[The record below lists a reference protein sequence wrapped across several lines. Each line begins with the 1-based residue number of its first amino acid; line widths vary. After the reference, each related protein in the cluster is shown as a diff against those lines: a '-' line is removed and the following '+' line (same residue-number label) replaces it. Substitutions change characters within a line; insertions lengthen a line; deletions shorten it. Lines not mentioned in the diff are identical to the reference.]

1 MTESRHDFRGR
12 ALLASGRRLAMR
24 LAMDPTI
31 AHKVSR
37 SRIAREIAVTCV
49 AGEDVAS
56 AVDKAADQ
64 VSKGLDVSLHP
75 LDPDPADLA
84 QARRAM
90 VRLCGVI
97 ERLGADPSFN
107 GHAEVSISLA
117 ALGLKVSD
125 DLARDHARQVC
136 QVARDNHVAVTVDDE
151 GPDIHD
157 RSHRIVMDLLSEYE
171 DTGIVIQAARHDSL
185 MQVQELAAPGR
196 RIRLCKGSYTGP
208 RSVTLIRPHDVDLR
222 MAACL
227 RALMTG
233 PSTVMLASHD
243 PVFVALG
250 EQLMASLD
258 RQLEFQMLQGIRPL
272 EQRRLV
278 DIGHRMRV
286 YLPYGH
292 DWYRYC
298 TRRIVERP
306 GNIWLF
312 GRSLVERR

>member
-1 MTESRHDFRGR
+1 MQ
-12 ALLASGRRLAMR
+12 

-31 AHKVSR
+31 ADEVSQ
-37 SRIAREIAVTCV
+37 SRLAREIAATYV
-49 AGEDVAS
+49 AGEDVGTAIE
-56 AVDKAADQ
+56 KAADQ
-64 VSKGLDVSLHP
+64 VFKGLDVSLHP
-75 LDPDPADLA
+75 LDPTAVDVA
-84 QARRAM
+84 QARRAT
-90 VRLCGVI
+90 VGLCEVI
-97 ERLGADPSFN
+97 ERLGADPAFG
-107 GHAEVSISLA
+107 GHSEVSISLA
-117 ALGLKVSD
+117 ALGLRVD
-125 DLARDHARQVC
+125 DELARENARQIC
-136 QVARDNHVAVTVDDE
+136 DIARDNHVAVTVDDE

-157 RSHRIVMDLLSEYE
+157 RSHRIGMDLLEDYE
-171 DTGIVIQAARHDSL
+171 NTGIVIQAARQDSL
-185 MQVQELAAPGR
+185 TQVRELAAPGR

-208 RSVTLIRPHDVDLR
+208 RSVTLIHPHDVDLR

-258 RQLEFQMLQGIRPL
+258 RPLEFQMLQGIRPL

-278 DIGHRMRV
+278 DIGHRVRV

>member
-1 MTESRHDFRGR
+1 MTENRDDFRGG
-12 ALLASGRRLAMR
+12 ALLASGRRLAMQ

-31 AHKVSR
+31 ADEISQSR
-37 SRIAREIAVTCV
+37 LAREIAATYV
-49 AGEDVAS
+49 AGEDVGTAIE
-56 AVDKAADQ
+56 KAADQ
-64 VSKGLDVSLHP
+64 VFKGLDVSLHP
-75 LDPDPADLA
+75 LDPAAVDVA
-84 QARRAM
+84 QARRAA
-90 VRLCGVI
+90 VGLCEVI
-97 ERLGADPSFN
+97 ERLGADPAFG
-107 GHAEVSISLA
+107 GHSEVSISLA
-117 ALGLKVSD
+117 ALGLRVD
-125 DLARDHARQVC
+125 DELARENARQIC
-136 QVARDNHVAVTVDDE
+136 DIARDNHVAVTVDDE

-157 RSHRIVMDLLSEYE
+157 RSHRIGMDLLEDYE
-171 DTGIVIQAARHDSL
+171 NTGIVIQAARHDSL
-185 MQVQELAAPGR
+185 TQVRELAAPGR

-208 RSVTLIRPHDVDLR
+208 RSVTLIHPHDVDLR

-258 RQLEFQMLQGIRPL
+258 RPLEFQMLQGIRPL

-278 DIGHRMRV
+278 DIGHRVRV
-286 YLPYGH
+286 YLPYGR

>member
-37 SRIAREIAVTCV
+37 SRIAREIAVTYV

-151 GPDIHD
+151 GPT
-157 RSHRIVMDLLSEYE
+157 SMTARI
-171 DTGIVIQAARHDSL
+171 
-185 MQVQELAAPGR
+185 
-196 RIRLCKGSYTGP
+196 
-208 RSVTLIRPHDVDLR
+208 
-222 MAACL
+222 
-227 RALMTG
+227 AL
-233 PSTVMLASHD
+233 
-243 PVFVALG
+243 
-250 EQLMASLD
+250 
-258 RQLEFQMLQGIRPL
+258 
-272 EQRRLV
+272 
-278 DIGHRMRV
+278 
-286 YLPYGH
+286 
-292 DWYRYC
+292 
-298 TRRIVERP
+298 
-306 GNIWLF
+306 
-312 GRSLVERR
+312 

>member
-1 MTESRHDFRGR
+1 
-12 ALLASGRRLAMR
+12 MR

-31 AHKVSR
+31 AQQVSR
-37 SRIAREIAVTCV
+37 SRLAREIATTYV
-49 AGEDVAS
+49 AGEDVETAIG
-56 AVDKAADQ
+56 KAADQ
-64 VSKGLDVSLHP
+64 VLKGLEVSLHP
-75 LDPDPADLA
+75 LDPDAVDVA
-84 QARRAM
+84 QARRVTAG
-90 VRLCGVI
+90 LCTVI
-97 ERLGADPSFN
+97 EKLGSNPAFN
-107 GHAEVSISLA
+107 GHSEVSISLA
-117 ALGLKVSD
+117 ALGLRVD
-125 DLARDHARQVC
+125 DGLARDNARQIC
-136 QVARDNHVAVTVDDE
+136 HIARDNHVAVTVDDE

-157 RSHRIVMDLLSEYE
+157 QSHRIVMELLDDYDS
-171 DTGIVIQAARHDSL
+171 TGIVIQAARHDSL
-185 MQVQELAAPGR
+185 TQVRELAAPGR

-227 RALMTG
+227 RALMVG

-250 EQLMASLD
+250 EQLMASLN
-258 RQLEFQMLQGIRPL
+258 RPLEFQMLQGIRPL

-278 DIGHRMRV
+278 DVGHQMRV

>member
-1 MTESRHDFRGR
+1 M
-12 ALLASGRRLAMR
+12 
-24 LAMDPTI
+24 
-31 AHKVSR
+31 
-37 SRIAREIAVTCV
+37 
-49 AGEDVAS
+49 
-56 AVDKAADQ
+56 
-64 VSKGLDVSLHP
+64 
-75 LDPDPADLA
+75 
-84 QARRAM
+84 
-90 VRLCGVI
+90 
-97 ERLGADPSFN
+97 
-107 GHAEVSISLA
+107 
-117 ALGLKVSD
+117 
-125 DLARDHARQVC
+125 
-136 QVARDNHVAVTVDDE
+136 TVDDE

-157 RSHRIVMDLLSEYE
+157 RSHRIGMDLLEDYE
-171 DTGIVIQAARHDSL
+171 NTGIVIQAARHDSL
-185 MQVQELAAPGR
+185 TQVRELAAPGR

-208 RSVTLIRPHDVDLR
+208 RSVTLIHPHDVDLR

-243 PVFVALG
+243 PVFVAFG

-258 RQLEFQMLQGIRPL
+258 RPLEFQMLQGIRPL

-278 DIGHRMRV
+278 DIGHRVRV

>member
-1 MTESRHDFRGR
+1 MQ
-12 ALLASGRRLAMR
+12 

-31 AHKVSR
+31 ADEVSQ
-37 SRIAREIAVTCV
+37 SRLAREIAATYV
-49 AGEDVAS
+49 AGEDVGTAIE
-56 AVDKAADQ
+56 KAADQ
-64 VSKGLDVSLHP
+64 VFKGLDVSLHP
-75 LDPDPADLA
+75 LDPAAVDVA
-84 QARRAM
+84 QARRAT
-90 VRLCGVI
+90 VGLCEVI
-97 ERLGADPSFN
+97 ERLGADPAFG
-107 GHAEVSISLA
+107 GHSEVSISLA
-117 ALGLKVSD
+117 ALGLRVD
-125 DLARDHARQVC
+125 DELARENARQIC
-136 QVARDNHVAVTVDDE
+136 DIARDNHVAVTVDDE

-157 RSHRIVMDLLSEYE
+157 RSHRIGMDLLEDYE
-171 DTGIVIQAARHDSL
+171 NTGIVIQAARHDSL
-185 MQVQELAAPGR
+185 TQVRELAAPGR

-208 RSVTLIRPHDVDLR
+208 RSVTLIHPHDVDLR

-243 PVFVALG
+243 PVFVALV

-258 RQLEFQMLQGIRPL
+258 RPLEFQMLQGIRPL

-278 DIGHRMRV
+278 DIGHRVRV

>member
-1 MTESRHDFRGR
+1 MK
-12 ALLASGRRLAMR
+12 
-24 LAMDPTI
+24 LAMDATI
-31 AHKVSR
+31 ADKASQ
-37 SRIAREIAVTCV
+37 SKLANDIATTYV
-49 AGEDVAS
+49 AGEDAET
-56 AVDKAADQ
+56 AIEKAADL

-75 LDPDPADLA
+75 LDPVAVDVA

-90 VRLCGVI
+90 VGLCAMI
-97 ERLGADPSFN
+97 EKLDTNPAFR
-107 GHAEVSISLA
+107 GHSEVSISLA
-117 ALGLKVSD
+117 ALGLRVDD
-125 DLARDHARQVC
+125 DLALDNARQIC
-136 QVARDNHVAVTVDDE
+136 QIARDNHVAVTVDDE

-157 RSHRIVMDLLSEYE
+157 RSHRIVMDLLEDYE

-185 MQVQELAAPGR
+185 TQVRELAVAGR

-208 RSVTLIRPHDVDLR
+208 RSVTLIRHHDVDLR

-243 PVFVALG
+243 PVFIALG

-258 RQLEFQMLQGIRPL
+258 RPLEFQMLQGIRPL

-278 DIGHRMRV
+278 DIGHRVRV

-306 GNIWLF
+306 SNMWLF

>member
-1 MTESRHDFRGR
+1 MQ
-12 ALLASGRRLAMR
+12 

-31 AHKVSR
+31 ADKVSQ
-37 SRIAREIAVTCV
+37 SRLAREIAATYV
-49 AGEDVAS
+49 AGEDVET
-56 AVDKAADQ
+56 AVEKAADQ
-64 VSKGLDVSLHP
+64 VVKGLDVSLHP
-75 LDPDPADLA
+75 LAPDAVDVA
-84 QARRAM
+84 QARRST
-90 VRLCGVI
+90 VGLCTVI
-97 ERLGADPSFN
+97 EKLGADPAFD
-107 GHAEVSISLA
+107 GHSEVSIGLA
-117 ALGLKVSD
+117 ALGLRVDD
-125 DLARDHARQVC
+125 DLAWENARQIC
-136 QVARDNHVAVTVDDE
+136 QTARDNHVAVTVDDE

-157 RSHRIVMDLLSEYE
+157 RSHRIVMDLLENYE
-171 DTGIVIQAARHDSL
+171 NTGIVIQAARHDSL
-185 MQVQELAAPGR
+185 VQVRRLAAPGR

-222 MAACL
+222 MSACL

-233 PSTVMLASHD
+233 PSMVMLASHD

-250 EQLMASLD
+250 EQLMSSLD
-258 RQLEFQMLQGIRPL
+258 RPLEFQMLQGIRPL

-278 DIGHRMRV
+278 DIGHQVRV

-306 GNIWLF
+306 SNVWLF

>member
-1 MTESRHDFRGR
+1 MF
-12 ALLASGRRLAMR
+12 
-24 LAMDPTI
+24 
-31 AHKVSR
+31 
-37 SRIAREIAVTCV
+37 
-49 AGEDVAS
+49 
-56 AVDKAADQ
+56 
-64 VSKGLDVSLHP
+64 KGLDVSLHP
-75 LDPDPADLA
+75 LDPAAVDVA
-84 QARRAM
+84 QARRAT
-90 VRLCGVI
+90 VGLCEVI
-97 ERLGADPSFN
+97 ERLGADPAFG
-107 GHAEVSISLA
+107 GHSEVSISLA
-117 ALGLKVSD
+117 ALGLRVD
-125 DLARDHARQVC
+125 DELARENARQIC
-136 QVARDNHVAVTVDDE
+136 DIARDNHVAVTVDDE

-157 RSHRIVMDLLSEYE
+157 RSHRIGMDLLEDYE
-171 DTGIVIQAARHDSL
+171 NTGIVIQAARHDSL
-185 MQVQELAAPGR
+185 TQVRELAAPGR

-208 RSVTLIRPHDVDLR
+208 RSVTLIHPHDVDLR

-258 RQLEFQMLQGIRPL
+258 RPLEFQMLQGIRPL

-278 DIGHRMRV
+278 DIGHRVRV

>member
-1 MTESRHDFRGR
+1 M
-12 ALLASGRRLAMR
+12 
-24 LAMDPTI
+24 
-31 AHKVSR
+31 
-37 SRIAREIAVTCV
+37 
-49 AGEDVAS
+49 
-56 AVDKAADQ
+56 
-64 VSKGLDVSLHP
+64 
-75 LDPDPADLA
+75 
-84 QARRAM
+84 
-90 VRLCGVI
+90 
-97 ERLGADPSFN
+97 
-107 GHAEVSISLA
+107 
-117 ALGLKVSD
+117 
-125 DLARDHARQVC
+125 
-136 QVARDNHVAVTVDDE
+136 TVDDE

-157 RSHRIVMDLLSEYE
+157 RSHRIGMDLLEDYE
-171 DTGIVIQAARHDSL
+171 NTGIVIQAARHDSL
-185 MQVQELAAPGR
+185 TQVRELAAPGR

-208 RSVTLIRPHDVDLR
+208 RSVTLIHPHDVDLR

-243 PVFVALG
+243 RP
-250 EQLMASLD
+250 
-258 RQLEFQMLQGIRPL
+258 LEFQMLQGIRPL

-278 DIGHRMRV
+278 DIGHRVRV

>member
-1 MTESRHDFRGR
+1 MTENRHDFRGG
-12 ALLASGRRLAMR
+12 ALLASGRRLAMQ

-31 AHKVSR
+31 ADEVSQ
-37 SRIAREIAVTCV
+37 SRLAREIAATYV
-49 AGEDVAS
+49 AGEDVGTAIE
-56 AVDKAADQ
+56 KAADQ
-64 VSKGLDVSLHP
+64 VFKGLDVSLHP
-75 LDPDPADLA
+75 LDPAAVDAA
-84 QARRAM
+84 QARRAT
-90 VRLCGVI
+90 VGLCEVI
-97 ERLGADPSFN
+97 ERLGADPAFG
-107 GHAEVSISLA
+107 GHSEVSISLA
-117 ALGLKVSD
+117 ALGLRVD
-125 DLARDHARQVC
+125 DELARENARQIC
-136 QVARDNHVAVTVDDE
+136 DIARDNHVAVTVDDE

-157 RSHRIVMDLLSEYE
+157 RSHRIGMDLLEDYE
-171 DTGIVIQAARHDSL
+171 NTGIVIQAARHDSL
-185 MQVQELAAPGR
+185 TQVRELAAPGR

-208 RSVTLIRPHDVDLR
+208 RSVTLIHPHDVDLR

-258 RQLEFQMLQGIRPL
+258 RPLEFQMLQGIRPL

-278 DIGHRMRV
+278 DIGHRVRV